1 VTRLLIL
8 GLAAAAAVPAAAQQK
23 SVSRA
28 EWTKTVDGH
37 FAQLDTNHDGV
48 LTKAELAVEQQ
59 RELAQAKAAIE
70 QQMRASFNQLDTNK
84 DGKLSFEEFLA
95 MAPALKATESP
106 DQLLQR
112 LDTNHDGKISAAEFR
127 APEIAKFD
135 KADINH
141 DGIVTP
147 AEAQAAGKK

>member
-48 LTKAELAVEQQ
+48 LTKTELAVEQQ

-70 QQMRASFNQLDTNK
+70 QQMRARFNQLDTNK

>member
-8 GLAAAAAVPAAAQQK
+8 GLVAALAVPAAAQQK

-28 EWTKTVDGH
+28 EWAKTVDTH
-37 FAQLDTNHDGV
+37 FAQLDANHDGV
-48 LTKAELAVEQQ
+48 LTKAELATEQQ
-59 RELAQAKAAIE
+59 RELAQAKAAVQ
-70 QQMRASFNQLDTNK
+70 QQMRARFNQLDTNK
-84 DGKLSFEEFLA
+84 DGKLSFEEFVA

-112 LDTNHDGKISAAEFR
+112 LDANHDGKVTAAEFR
-127 APEIAKFD
+127 GPEIAKFD
-135 KADINH
+135 KADANH
-141 DGIVTP
+141 DGVVTP

>member
-1 VTRLLIL
+1 
-8 GLAAAAAVPAAAQQK
+8 
-23 SVSRA
+23 
-28 EWTKTVDGH
+28 
-37 FAQLDTNHDGV
+37 
-48 LTKAELAVEQQ
+48 
-59 RELAQAKAAIE
+59 
-70 QQMRASFNQLDTNK
+70 
-84 DGKLSFEEFLA
+84 